1 MRAGRDL
8 AIVNLLPT
16 EFGDSE
22 VMLLSHRWRI
32 TAPCTRRLLHVAN
45 SIEEMRKYRKNVAR
59 NATIGFVP
67 TMGALHLGHASLAQ
81 IARGKND
88 IVVASIFVNPTQF
101 SKGEDL
107 DKYPKTLD
115 SDLKMLDDSGVDCVF
130 VPTRNMMYPPGH
142 NSLCHVEPVQFSSI
156 LEGKARPDFFRG
168 VATVVTKLFNIVQPN
183 IAYFGQKDI
192 SQCILL
198 QRMVTD
204 LNIPVDIQVCGTI
217 RAEDGLALSSRNTYL
232 DKVNERPVANIL
244 YRALMAAHDLCMKDV
259 NRKVTREELINTALA
274 ILKTEKLVTNVEYV
288 SVASHL
294 DMTELDSV
302 SGASGCVLS
311 SAIRLGS
318 VRLIDNILV
327 GKANDVYRLHRHT

>member
-1 MRAGRDL
+1 
-8 AIVNLLPT
+8 
-16 EFGDSE
+16 
-22 VMLLSHRWRI
+22 MLLSRARRVPQRATRW
-32 TAPCTRRLLHVAN
+32 LHVAD
-45 SIEEMRKYRKNVAR
+45 SIEEMRKFRKNVAR
-59 NATIGFVP
+59 NATVGFVP
-67 TMGALHLGHASLAQ
+67 TMGALHLGHASLAK
-81 IARGKND
+81 IARNKNN

-115 SDLKMLDDSGVDCVF
+115 SDLKMLEGVGVDCVF
-130 VPTRNMMYPPGH
+130 VPTRDIIYPPER
-142 NSLCHVEPVQFSSI
+142 NALCHVEPVQFSSI

-168 VATVVTKLFNIVQPN
+168 VATVVTKLFNIVQPQV
-183 IAYFGQKDI
+183 AYFGQKDI

-204 LNIPVDIQVCGTI
+204 LNIPVNIQVCDTI

-232 DKVNERPVANIL
+232 DKVKERPVANIL
-244 YRALMAAHDLCMKDV
+244 YKALMAAHDLCMKDA
-259 NRKVTREELINTALA
+259 NKIISREELINVALA
-274 ILKTEKLVTNVEYV
+274 VLKTEKLVTNVEYV
-288 SVASHL
+288 SVASHR

-327 GKANDVYRLHRHT
+327 GKANEIYRLHRHS

>member
-1 MRAGRDL
+1 
-8 AIVNLLPT
+8 
-16 EFGDSE
+16 
-22 VMLLSHRWRI
+22 
-32 TAPCTRRLLHVAN
+32 
-45 SIEEMRKYRKNVAR
+45 
-59 NATIGFVP
+59 
-67 TMGALHLGHASLAQ
+67 
-81 IARGKND
+81 
-88 IVVASIFVNPTQF
+88 
-101 SKGEDL
+101 
-107 DKYPKTLD
+107 
-115 SDLKMLDDSGVDCVF
+115 MLDDAGVDCVF

-204 LNIPVDIQVCGTI
+204 LNIPVDIQVCDTI

-259 NRKVTREELINTALA
+259 SRKVTREELINTALA